1 MDPIDQPR
9 RARLSAGEWLFQLT
23 TITIGVLIALSFDAL
38 LQCNADRELVEEA
51 RATIALEIA
60 DNLRELDAHLASY
73 DERVAKLDDGLKLLA
88 ELEAGVEPT
97 IHEVTLGM
105 DFPSLNDAGWQTA
118 GRTGAMALMEYSE
131 VQELAELYTLQA
143 LFTDTLRPVLAE
155 AIEAG
160 VIGPVR
166 HSGGARRRAGASVRG
181 QGEGWS
187 WAGSSARSFRAAIR
201 SSTNDF
207 GCASAPLGSHIL
219 TIKRRRRDRS

>member
-9 RARLSAGEWLFQLT
+9 RARLSAGAWLFQLT

-38 LQCNADRELVEEA
+38 LQWNADRKLVEEA

-160 VIGPVR
+160 VIMNSPGRPFAIPVVRDAVRARLFEVRGKAGAGPA
-166 HSGGARRRAGASVRG
+166 ARRAAFG
-181 QGEGWS
+181 QLFEVPPMT
-187 WAGSSARSFRAAIR
+187 SA
-201 SSTNDF
+201 
-207 GCASAPLGSHIL
+207 APRLHLAVTS
-219 TIKRRRRDRS
+219 